1 MNPKDLP
8 TLIRESKLAIGEY
21 VTHVDDSGD
30 AEPILGF
37 KLGLTRERKNRLH
50 VLLASGEYR
59 AKELCPCPGEMEIE
73 QRAREVREVHFE
85 WKRRQHWNG
94 KVLAREYVAGIKE
107 CKLR

>member
-1 MNPKDLP
+1 MKDLP
-8 TLIRESKLAIGEY
+8 TLIRESKLQIGEY

-37 KLGLTRERKNRLH
+37 KLGLTRERKPRLH

-59 AKELCPCPGEMEIE
+59 AKELCPCPGEREIE
-73 QRAREVREVHFE
+73 QRARECKEVHFE
-85 WKRRQHWNG
+85 WKRKQHWNG